1 MKKLVIGTRGSE
13 LALWQAHHVRDRL
26 LRRFRSLEIELRIIK
41 TTGDKILGQALST
54 IGDKGLFTKEI
65 EHALLERRIDLA
77 VHSMKDL
84 PTFVPEGLA
93 IAAITKR
100 EDVRDVLISKQW
112 KSLED
117 LPDGA
122 VVATGSL
129 RRRSQLLHLRPDV
142 QIVDIRGNLNTRM
155 KKFDASKWDGMILA
169 HAGVKR
175 LGWTDRIAQ
184 LIPTELIL
192 PAVGQG
198 ALAIEIR
205 EDDDHAQRVVNAL
218 HHEATA
224 AGVLAERALLRELEG
239 GCQIPIGAY
248 GRLEKDTLVLD
259 AVVGSVDGNVRL
271 DARAATGN
279 PLRAEALGKRLA
291 KRLLANGAERIL
303 QDIRRETQ

>member
-205 EDDDHAQRVVNAL
+205 EDDEHAQRVVNAL

>member
-271 DARAATGN
+271 DARAATRN